1 MRNDYK
7 VPVRVITRSEEKGLM
22 RNLRSITGFILV
34 LPIDLIGLIFPKK
47 SRKLVDILFSLLEFI
62 VWFVCG
68 FVVVCIFYYIFYL
81 IDVILA

>member
-1 MRNDYK
+1 MRKDFIY
-7 VPVRVITRSEEKGLM
+7 PIRVITRSEEKGLM
-22 RNLRSITGFILV
+22 RNLGSITGFILV
-34 LPIDLIGLIFPKK
+34 LPIALISLVFPKK
-47 SRKLVDILFSLLEFI
+47 SKKLVNILFSLLEFI